1 MKEISDR
8 MTNLTPADTTSAAGS
23 REAAW
28 EGWKK
33 AEWSQIP
40 LPSREMQPEQ
50 GTPWQPVQERGGTEL
65 PQRSRAEAAPCS
77 YSTLEIH
84 S

>member
-50 GTPWQPVQERGGTEL
+50 GTPWQPVQERGALISHRGAEQKQL
-65 PQRSRAEAAPCS
+65 PVATAP
-77 YSTLEIH
+77 
-84 S
+84 